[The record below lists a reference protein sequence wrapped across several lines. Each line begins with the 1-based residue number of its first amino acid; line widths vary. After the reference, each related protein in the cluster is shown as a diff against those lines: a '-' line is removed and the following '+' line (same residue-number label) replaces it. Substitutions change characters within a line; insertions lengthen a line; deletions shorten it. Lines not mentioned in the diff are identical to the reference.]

1 MACTPFSFRRQP
13 NGDRSAVIF
22 SSWDCSRFSSPQ
34 SAVRTVT
41 WWPRRARPSESART
55 FTGGPPNSRKGAYV
69 PVTFRIRI
77 VRAGFFSV
85 IWQKLRNGIRIPR
98 AAVLA
103 LPSPCQAR
111 DRRGEF
117 RWTWPTEPHRHAAPD
132 NRSLHPESLQE
143 PRLGRLQ

>member
-1 MACTPFSFRRQP
+1 MACTPFSFHRQP

-22 SSWDCSRFSSPQ
+22 SSRVCNRFSSPQ

-69 PVTFRIRI
+69 SVTFRIRI

-85 IWQKLRNGIRIPR
+85 ILRRHRSEEHTSELQSRLHLVCRLLLDKNKNEH
-98 AAVLA
+98 
-103 LPSPCQAR
+103 AR
-111 DRRGEF
+111 
-117 RWTWPTEPHRHAAPD
+117 
-132 NRSLHPESLQE
+132 
-143 PRLGRLQ
+143 